1 MSSVRGGTGRRG
13 RNGGTG
19 VARAVAFLAFLT
31 LLPVQP
37 AFAQSPNTAALVVE
51 VVDQS
56 GAVVSGAQVS
66 VVNADTGTTREAVSG
81 DDGSVTLPALSIA
94 GTYKISVS
102 KTGFTAENTGD
113 MTLRAGETATVHV
126 KLVASGGQ
134 SEVTVYGTTQGVRND
149 PELGTRLDSP
159 QIDETPILGRKISS
173 LPLLNAAFRNAKG
186 TGDLFMNSVYVV
198 TGAGGRREAD
208 FIVDGA
214 SGDEPWGRQTM
225 FSTIPV
231 GAVQEMNIMSRA
243 FSAEFGWTSSA
254 GINIVTKSGTN
265 ATHGEGLFLGR
276 PGGMQ
281 STTFSADNQCP
292 PSVPSCVPPTTNG
305 AATPLVP
312 PDIPDS
318 LAQGSFALGGAI
330 KQDVTHY
337 FAALDLTAQDRT
349 AAITTPLVA
358 SGTTYL
364 GNYRQALVDG
374 RLDHTINASNS
385 LMARVNVDRFYDTNP
400 QDAVGGNVLPS
411 AGRQFTR
418 HSWTGQISE
427 TAIISSSMLNEAR
440 FEYQNADPVT
450 AFDPLTPSTQYTRAG
465 SVPFTSGESRYA
477 HIYSRVAQFS
487 DTLSWTK
494 GKHYVRLGGSI
505 AQNTSGVDGR
515 EFGSAFVLGQY
526 TVNATS
532 TKPPDQLA
540 LSDMQ
545 RYQQSFNLGQGTY
558 QLSQQI
564 YDVFVNDSFRASN
577 DLTLDLG
584 LRYDGQTF
592 SQGKNNWAPRV
603 GFGWN
608 PNGDP
613 KTSVRGGYGLYYTML
628 RANNDASFTLG
639 GPQGI
644 FTYAATPGQTGFPTC
659 LTCTPV
665 PYNANSAVSTLPAR
679 NITIEPAM
687 ASYNSQFFDITKLP
701 GYASATWVNPKSQVG
716 SIGVERQVAARVFVS
731 ADYVTQHWT
740 GLDETWDLNAPP
752 LFTRTAPG
760 QVRTAAAADALRP
773 IVPVNGGYRQINV
786 IANQGVADYNGL
798 QTMVRWQTPKAFLSV
813 SYTLS
818 KATNTTEPNGNGAG
832 PNDYNQLG
840 APYETAPSLL
850 DQRHRA
856 VITFSYRLPGDVTVG
871 TYNSLASSKP
881 FNATTGVDNNGDGSN
896 NDRPV
901 INGTV
906 VSRYDFRGTPIYT
919 TDLFAEYRLRVMSSR
934 AILLRAEMFNAFNH
948 ANILGRNATY
958 GDTGTPLATFGQAT
972 PGLAATD
979 PGRMVQLSARF
990 TF

>member
-1 MSSVRGGTGRRG
+1 VFRSAIVLL
-13 RNGGTG
+13 
-19 VARAVAFLAFLT
+19 LASAL
-31 LLPVQP
+31 P
-37 AFAQSPNTAALVVE
+37 AFAQTPNTAALVVTI
-51 VVDQS
+51 VDQS
-56 GAVVSGAQVS
+56 GARVPGALVS
-66 VVNADTGTTREAVSG
+66 VVNTDASSAREATSG
-81 DDGSVTLPALSIA
+81 ADGSVTLPALSISGA
-94 GTYKISVS
+94 YKLTITKS
-102 KTGFTAENTGD
+102 GFAPQTVDIAA
-113 MTLRAGETATVHV
+113 LRAGETAGVRV
-126 KLVASGGQ
+126 QLVVGAATG
-134 SEVTVYGTTQGVRND
+134 EVTVYGTTQGVRND

-159 QIDETPILGRKISS
+159 QIDATPLLGRKISA

-186 TGDLFMNSVYVV
+186 TGDLFMNSVYFV
-198 TGAGGRREAD
+198 TGAGGRRETD

-231 GAVQEMNIMSRA
+231 SAVQEMNIMSRA
-243 FSAEFGWTSSA
+243 FSSEFGWTASA
-254 GINIVTKSGTN
+254 AINVVTKSGTN
-265 ATHGEGLFLGR
+265 STHGDALFLGR
-276 PGGMQ
+276 PGGLQ
-281 STTFSADNQCP
+281 STTFSADAQCP
-292 PSVPSCVPPTTNG
+292 SSVGTCVPPTTNG
-305 AATPLVP
+305 VATPLVP

-318 LAQGSFALGGAI
+318 LGQGSFAIGGPLV
-330 KQDVTHY
+330 KDRTQY
-337 FAALDLTAQDRT
+337 FVAADFTNQDRT
-349 AAITTPLVA
+349 AGITTPLVA
-358 SGTTYL
+358 AGTTYQ
-364 GNYRQALVDG
+364 GNYQQGLVDG
-374 RLDHTINASNS
+374 RLDHKINATNT
-385 LMARVNVDRFYDTNP
+385 LMARVNMDRFFDTNP

-411 AGRQFTR
+411 AARQFTR
-418 HSWTGQISE
+418 HSWTAQANE
-427 TAIISSSMLNEAR
+427 TVVISSSMLNEAR
-440 FEYQNADPVT
+440 LEYQDADPVT

-465 SVPFTSGESRYA
+465 SAPFTSGESRYA
-477 HIYSRVAQFS
+477 HIYSRVAQLS

-505 AQNTSGVDGR
+505 AQNTSGGDGT

-532 TKPPDQLA
+532 IKPIDQLA
-540 LSDMQ
+540 LGDMQ

-558 QLSQQI
+558 QLTQQI
-564 YDVFVNDSFRASN
+564 YHVFVNDSVRAAN
-577 DLTLDLG
+577 NLTLDLG

-603 GFGWN
+603 GFAWN
-608 PNGDP
+608 PHGDP
-613 KTSVRGGYGLYYTML
+613 KTSVRGGYGLYDTML

-665 PYNANSAVSTLPAR
+665 PYNQNSAVSTLPAR
-679 NITIEPAM
+679 NITIEPGM
-687 ASYNSQFFDITKLP
+687 ASYYAQFFDISKLP
-701 GYASATWVNPKSQVG
+701 GYAAATFVNPKSQVG
-716 SIGVERQVAARVFVS
+716 SIGVERQIASHMFVS

-760 QVRTAAAADALRP
+760 QVRTVAAADALRP

-798 QTMVRWQTPKAFLSV
+798 QTMVRWQNTNALLSV

-840 APYETAPSLL
+840 DPYETAPSLL

-871 TYNSLASSKP
+871 TYNSLASAKP
-881 FNATTGVDNNGDGSN
+881 FNSTTGVDNNGDGSN

-906 VSRYDFRGTPIYT
+906 VSRYAFRGTPIYS
-919 TDLFAEYRLRVMSSR
+919 TDIFGEYRLTVMSSR
-934 AILLRAEMFNAFNH
+934 AITLRAEMFNVFNH
-948 ANILGRNATY
+948 ANILARNATY
-958 GDTGTPLATFGQAT
+958 GDTGTPPSTFGQAT
-972 PGLAATD
+972 TGLAATD
-979 PGRMVQLSARF
+979 PGRMVQFQARF
-990 TF
+990 SF